1 MSKSLNLK
9 INKNEVELA
18 LTQKSEKSEMNKLA
32 ADLKNLIQS
41 KASNDQVNQLL
52 NDKISKSEL
61 LFYLS
66 IKASIEDISNIL
78 EEMIGVRE
86 FEEIINEI

>member
-18 LTQKSEKSEMNKLA
+18 LTQKSEKSEMSKLA

-66 IKASIEDISNIL
+66 TKA
-78 EEMIGVRE
+78 
-86 FEEIINEI
+86 